1 MTEALL
7 TGNAEPGLS
16 TADATPSAPT
26 FREIFDRELPYVYNA
41 LRRLGIRAADL
52 PDATQEVFATV
63 AAVLGD
69 YDPTRPLRPWIFGIA
84 YRVGLRYLDVSHRKR
99 EVPSEIP
106 EAPDSAPG
114 ADAIVERNETRDLA
128 RFALSKVEPS
138 RRAVLILAHFEGL
151 SVPEIASA
159 LQIPVNTAYS
169 RLHRAR
175 QEFSDAA
182 RKLGWR
188 SP

>member
-1 MTEALL
+1 VTEAQI
-7 TGNAEPGLS
+7 AEPEL
-16 TADATPSAPT
+16 TAPAAPT
-26 FREIFDRELPYVYNA
+26 FREIFDRELTPVYNA
-41 LRRLGIRAADL
+41 LRRLGIRSADL
-52 PDATQEVFATV
+52 PDATQEVFATI

-69 YDPTRPLRPWIFGIA
+69 YDPSRPLRPWVFGVA
-84 YRVGLRYLDVSHRKR
+84 YRVGMRYLDVAHRRR

-106 EAPDSAPG
+106 EAPDSTPG
-114 ADAIVERNETRDLA
+114 ADTVVERKEARDLA
-128 RFALSKVEPS
+128 REALSKVEPT

-151 SVPEIASA
+151 SVPEIATA

-175 QEFSDAA
+175 EDFSEAA
-182 RKLGWR
+182 RKLGWK